1 MYSKLRHHA
10 VNVKVHAN
18 WWIRDRFPDRKVTR
32 HVQGVDLVLPWSHR
46 LPDYAQTDGPYG
58 QNLVHFAAALAAV
71 DGAPVTVLDVGANVG
86 DSAAQIVAACD
97 AQVLCVEADPYY
109 LEFLHLNVD
118 ALPQVTV
125 VEGLLTL
132 DGTETAT
139 TAVRSGGTTHFVE
152 GSAESANAMGSVT
165 MTALREGNPAFEKLR
180 LVKSDTDGYDVVLV
194 PALAKSW
201 GGNPALFFEYDHFFS
216 REVGNDPLAVWTA
229 LAELGYTDVAV
240 WDNGGILLGRVP
252 VTEIAAKTAHLD
264 EKIGARSHMYWDVA
278 VVHGDDKAG
287 LEALE
292 RIAPASQQ
300 L

>member
-1 MYSKLRHHA
+1 VYSKLRHHV

-58 QNLVHFAAALAAV
+58 QNLVHFARELAAA

-97 AQVLCVEADPYY
+97 ARVLCVEADPYY

-118 ALPQVTV
+118 GLPQVTV

-132 DGTETAT
+132 DGTEKAT

-152 GSAESANAMGSVT
+152 GSADEAMGSIS
-165 MTALREGNPAFEKLR
+165 MTELRSSQPDFEQLR

-194 PALAKSW
+194 PALARSW

-216 REVGNDPLAVWTA
+216 REVGNDPLQVWSD

-240 WDNGGILLGRVP
+240 WDNGGILLGRIAVS
-252 VTEIAAKTAHLD
+252 EIAARTAPLD
-264 EKIGARSHMYWDVA
+264 EKVGARSHMYWDVA

-287 LEALE
+287 LVALE
-292 RIAPASQQ
+292 KIAPSSKP